1 MRGRSLAGP
10 IQHGFRLSTF
20 AFGTAIS
27 LPPCPP
33 PSSLLTLPRSQN
45 RHRNRE
51 HHHRQLKPSKSPL
64 NRPWCP
70 WLREL
75 CQYISPQRVKRR
87 FHVPSR
93 VGPLARMLLARTHAL
108 PRPRPFVG
116 RRLVCSGLQHK
127 GSKYWEAIA
136 CIGWLNGA
144 DSHVIKTCHKRDWN
158 VTALSAKKTDRHVKT
173 MRK

>member
-1 MRGRSLAGP
+1 MIRKTRSINSRQGKAGKAKWPFARKKPARQLAKQP
-10 IQHGFRLSTF
+10 ENKDARPHTRRADSAWLSVINLCFRNRNF
-20 AFGTAIS
+20 
-27 LPPCPP
+27 PPSV

-51 HHHRQLKPSKSPL
+51 HNHRQLKPSKSPL

-108 PRPRPFVG
+108 PRPRP
-116 RRLVCSGLQHK
+116 VCWSQV
-127 GSKYWEAIA
+127 S
-136 CIGWLNGA
+136 
-144 DSHVIKTCHKRDWN
+144 
-158 VTALSAKKTDRHVKT
+158 
-173 MRK
+173 M